1 MKRYKP
7 SKGHSLSKG
16 YIVVVKTSAVNMN
29 NGSCKITKTILD
41 NKAWKYF
48 NTAYLRVADIIAN
61 KCKKHNYV
69 VVYNNLYKD
78 RARRSHSDI
87 DACIMREHYTIV
99 KTYTIKPI
107 QIGL

>member
-16 YIVVVKTSAVNMN
+16 YVIIVKTTIN
-29 NGSCKITKTILD
+29 NPNGGYRTTKTILD
-41 NKAWKYF
+41 NKAWKLF
-48 NTAYLRVADIIAN
+48 NTAYIRIYGIVDN
-61 KCKKHNYV
+61 KCKKHNYIL
-69 VVYNNLYKD
+69 VYNNLNND
-78 RARRSHSDI
+78 RTKRSHSDI
-87 DACIMREHYTIV
+87 DICIMRDNYNVV